1 MQRPPWTG
9 TRRECSRRSKP
20 FQTKV
25 KMVLMFDLS
34 DKGHWYKQGM
44 RVAGVRQHN
53 VHGQASCRCISNA
66 TKRLHCLVAVCI
78 PAFVPTPFRRSAF
91 PHFPQKRPCDCRAPE
106 GGTPETKTASH
117 AQKSGST
124 KRPNAGEQLTKDFA
138 GHRKRWKSVACH
150 VGSLV
155 RGC

>member
-1 MQRPPWTG
+1 M
-9 TRRECSRRSKP
+9 
-20 FQTKV
+20 
-25 KMVLMFDLS
+25 
-34 DKGHWYKQGM
+34 
-44 RVAGVRQHN
+44 
-53 VHGQASCRCISNA
+53 
-66 TKRLHCLVAVCI
+66 AVCI

-150 VGSLV
+150 VESLV
-155 RGC
+155 RGCQRYLIEGLSNHTGYHESRVDESWLTVLLTSFAFPIARFKAWKATSSRCETAGVAQLD